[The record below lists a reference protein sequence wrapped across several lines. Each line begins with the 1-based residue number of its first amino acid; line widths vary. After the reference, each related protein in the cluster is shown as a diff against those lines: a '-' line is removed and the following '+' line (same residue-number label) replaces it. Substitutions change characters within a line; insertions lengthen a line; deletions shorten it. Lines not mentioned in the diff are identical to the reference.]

1 MFRKKLKETLLV
13 LCGCAILS
21 TRIPI
26 QMTSQIDFLTSEVRV
41 LEEANRALRFAVLEL
56 QTALKHA
63 QRLPPL
69 PDSPLM
75 TATVAD
81 AEAVDAEVANITPAS
96 ESAQFHLVPNCRAI
110 KGTEDIARK
119 CESDEEAFAFAKA
132 NGYTVITHTS
142 RLNSGARYYFKK
154 KHERLTFVPNDS
166 FAGYKSWVL
175 RNE

>member
-1 MFRKKLKETLLV
+1 
-13 LCGCAILS
+13 
-21 TRIPI
+21 
-26 QMTSQIDFLTSEVRV
+26 MTSQIDFLTSEVRM
-41 LEEANRALRFAVLEL
+41 LEEANRTLRFAVLEL

-75 TATVAD
+75 TATGAD
-81 AEAVDAEVANITPAS
+81 ADDVDAAVAGTVVANTTPAS

-154 KHERLTFVPNDS
+154 KHERLTFVPNDA